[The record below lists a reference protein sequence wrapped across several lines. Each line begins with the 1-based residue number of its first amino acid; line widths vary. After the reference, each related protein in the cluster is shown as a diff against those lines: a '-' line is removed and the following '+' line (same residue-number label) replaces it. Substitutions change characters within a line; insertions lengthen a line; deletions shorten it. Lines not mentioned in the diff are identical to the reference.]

1 MVPAEYNNMT
11 NFLTRS
17 NTLTSARYYIE
28 NIHDNYVT
36 EEITGT
42 TVQKIYSTIS
52 TINKFIQ
59 LNQARD
65 AEYPSLVFIFIS
77 IILLNHKLC
86 QTKNQHS
93 GQKNFVFFGINI
105 DKIYCDNKQRKIFT
119 INFQKNH

>member
-1 MVPAEYNNMT
+1 MAPVEYNNMT

-59 LNQARD
+59 LN
-65 AEYPSLVFIFIS
+65 
-77 IILLNHKLC
+77 
-86 QTKNQHS
+86 
-93 GQKNFVFFGINI
+93 
-105 DKIYCDNKQRKIFT
+105 
-119 INFQKNH
+119 